1 MSESNPSSSPKVAN
15 KSTSDANFSSDI
27 NVPTTSTSF
36 ASSESGGTV
45 SSKSYYQW
53 WGSFQ
58 SATTVQSDTGPE
70 NECR

>member
-1 MSESNPSSSPKVAN
+1 MSESNPSSSPELAN
-15 KSTSDANFSSDI
+15 KFTSDAKFSSDI

-36 ASSESGGTV
+36 SSSKSGGTV
-45 SSKSYYQW
+45 SSESYYQW

-58 SATTVQSDTGPE
+58 SATIVQSDTGPE